1 MEKESATIGMALNF
15 KDNGFMITIM
25 VREFFILILEKFN
38 MENGDQETF
47 KELVFMKMK
56 WDSSMREISN
66 MGLNQD
72 GELSIKMIKY
82 TLKVNGDSV

>member
-38 MENGDQETF
+38 MENGD
-47 KELVFMKMK
+47 
-56 WDSSMREISN
+56 
-66 MGLNQD
+66 
-72 GELSIKMIKY
+72 
-82 TLKVNGDSV
+82 

>member
-1 MEKESATIGMALNF
+1 
-15 KDNGFMITIM
+15 
-25 VREFFILILEKFN
+25 
-38 MENGDQETF
+38 
-47 KELVFMKMK
+47 MKMK